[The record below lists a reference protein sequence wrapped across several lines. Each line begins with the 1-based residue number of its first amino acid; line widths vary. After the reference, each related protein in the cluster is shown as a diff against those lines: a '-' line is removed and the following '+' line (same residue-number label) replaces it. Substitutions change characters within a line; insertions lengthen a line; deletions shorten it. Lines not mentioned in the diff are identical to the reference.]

1 MEGKELYFK
10 NCIWVHGHKQGRGNF
25 QKKGMGR
32 ALLQTAEDDVK
43 AMGVKGTMA
52 WGISL
57 PFWMKAS
64 WFRKQGYTK
73 VDKQG
78 FLGQVLL

>member
-1 MEGKELYFK
+1 MEGKELYFI

-25 QKKGMGR
+25 QKKGMSR
-32 ALLQTAEDDVK
+32 AFLQTAEDDVK
-43 AMGVKGTMA
+43 AMSVKGTVA

-64 WFRKQGYTK
+64 WFRKQVYTK